1 MTSRHIIAATTLIAA
16 FAAGATE
23 DVYTWKGDN
32 STGKWPNAANWTPE
46 TGSSYPQS
54 DDVAILPNG
63 SVVQL
68 NSEGACISNI
78 TVATGDSAT
87 IKTDYATSPR
97 IVYAREVAGGGTLNL
112 EGVYL
117 YGRGSSLLIID
128 NDIVLGGTAENRFV
142 KNGSWNNIV
151 NGNISGTGTLRFG
164 QSGNNSTSYHL
175 LCGDNSGFFGLVYV
189 EGGMYDR
196 LRFGSSSAGS
206 KNARWVFRGSTA
218 GMVNT
223 SFASDGTLKFGS
235 FYTEEIANNLSHLRF
250 NDKNITLEIGAL
262 NGMYNDQPV
271 TDRITLTLGDA
282 NNAKEKIVKVGTGT
296 LQLGDTRHYNGT
308 IISNGVVEAVH
319 SAAMTK
325 GTLTFDGGSLKY
337 GERLYSNDSLADVA
351 WGSQSIK
358 NSTKDIVINTAG
370 NNVAYTTAI
379 DSSNVG
385 GLVKKGEGTL
395 DVQGY
400 STYAGKTIV
409 SNGTLKVGFE
419 YSTTAGVSREW
430 EVENGAKL
438 EVELRSRLANAHAGE
453 SALLSGIPSGSTVN
467 LSNVNYT
474 GIPRFTEVTTFSGT
488 VNFCN
493 SLDNSGSNGA
503 GGFVGSASPVGSNAI
518 DWGITGEPAFAN
530 TRVFNIEGSGN
541 GNAANFGALRLT
553 SSNAMVY
560 VKYRTTL
567 NIGAL
572 GKESVLNGKFEMNA
586 SNDITVNSTG
596 GTLTLGEGFGVVATG
611 GAEYTG
617 TATFNITGGTFVNNA
632 DLSAYT
638 VNIASGVTLGGTSA
652 FGDVDLSVNDVVA
665 PDVAS
670 ITDKTADCPILTAKS
685 FSNIGSSAN
694 LNALLAALNENET
707 KGSWKVRRVNN
718 GDGTQ
723 SLVLRFVKKGFVI
736 IFK

>member
-1 MTSRHIIAATTLIAA
+1 MKAKLAIATTTLIAA

-430 EVENGAKL
+430 EVENGANL
-438 EVELRSRLANAHAGE
+438 EVELRCTASFVHAGE
-453 SALLSGIPSGSTVN
+453 TALLSGVPAGSTVN
-467 LSNVNYT
+467 LSNTDYR
-474 GIPRFTEVTTFSGT
+474 GIPRFTAVTTFTGT
-488 VNFCN
+488 VNFFN
-493 SLDNSGSNGA
+493 ARDNSGDNGA
-503 GGFVGSASPVGSNAI
+503 GGFVGSASPLGSNDI
-518 DWGITGEPAFAN
+518 DWGVVGEPASAN
-530 TRVFNIEGSGN
+530 TRVFNIEGSGD
-541 GNAANFGALRLT
+541 GNVANFGALRLT
-553 SSNAMVY
+553 SANAMVY
-560 VKYRTTL
+560 AKYRTTV
-567 NIGAL
+567 NIGEL
-572 GKESVLNGKFEMNA
+572 RKDSVLNGKFEMNA
-586 SNDITVNSTG
+586 SNDITVNSIG
-596 GTLTLGEGFGVVATG
+596 GTLTLGEGFGVVANG
-611 GAEYTG
+611 GAAYTG

-632 DLSAYT
+632 DLSACT
-638 VNIASGVTLGGTSA
+638 VNIGSDVTLGGTST
-652 FGDVDLSVNDVVA
+652 FGDVDLSKNDVVV
-665 PDVAS
+665 PDAAT
-670 ITDKTADCPILTAKS
+670 ITDMTADYPILTATS

>member
-1 MTSRHIIAATTLIAA
+1 MTSRHIIATTTLIAA

-23 DVYTWKGDN
+23 DVYTWQGDN
-32 STGKWPNAANWTPE
+32 ATGKWPNAANWTSE

-54 DDVAILPNG
+54 DDVAILPNS

-68 NSEGACISNI
+68 NSDGACISNI
-78 TVATGDSAT
+78 TVAAGDSAT

-97 IVYAREVAGGGTLNL
+97 IVYAREVSGGGTLNL

-117 YGRGSSLLIID
+117 YGRGSSLLTID

-142 KNGSWNNIV
+142 KNGSWDNIV

-164 QSGNNSTSYHL
+164 QNGNNSSSYNCL
-175 LCGDNSGFFGLVYV
+175 NGDNSGFAGLVYV
-189 EGGMYDR
+189 EGGTYDR
-196 LRFGSSSAGS
+196 FRFGSASAGS
-206 KNARWVFRGSTA
+206 ENARWVFRGSQA

-223 SFASDGTLKFGS
+223 TLASDGTLKFGS
-235 FYTEEIANNLSHLRF
+235 FYTEQIANNASHLRF
-250 NDKNITLEIGAL
+250 NSANITLEIGAL
-262 NGMYNDQPV
+262 NGMFNDQPV
-271 TDRITLTLGDA
+271 TNRITLTLGDA
-282 NNAKEKIVKVGTGT
+282 NNAKEKIVKVGTGM

-358 NSTKDIVINTAG
+358 NSTKDIVIDTAG

-379 DSSNVG
+379 DSSNIG
-385 GLVKKGEGTL
+385 NLVKKGAGTL

-430 EVENGAKL
+430 EVSDGAKL
-438 EVELRSRLANAHAGE
+438 EVELCSRLANAHAGE
-453 SALLSGIPSGSTVN
+453 AELLSGIPAGSTVN
-467 LSNVNYT
+467 LSNADYR
-474 GIPRFTEVTTFSGT
+474 GIPRFTNVTTFTGI

-493 SLDNSGSNGA
+493 SLENSGSNGA
-503 GGFVGSASPVGSNAI
+503 GGFVGSVSPVGSNAI
-518 DWGITGEPAFAN
+518 DWGITGAPASAG
-530 TRVFNIEGSGN
+530 TRVFNIEGKDGMTVN
-541 GNAANFGALRLT
+541 LGAFRLT
-553 SSNAMVY
+553 SANAMVY
-560 VKYRTTL
+560 AKHSCNI

-572 GKESVLNGKFEMNA
+572 AKESVINGKFEMQDSKNLA
-586 SNDITVNSTG
+586 VSSAA

-611 GAEYTG
+611 GAAYTG
-617 TATFNITGGTFVNNA
+617 KATFNFTGGTFVNNA

-638 VNIASGVTLGGTSA
+638 VNIASGVTLGGTST

-665 PDVAS
+665 PDAAT
-670 ITDKTADCPILTAKS
+670 ITDKTADYPILTATS
-685 FSNIGSSAN
+685 FTNVESSSN
-694 LNALLAALNENET
+694 LNTLLATLNENET
-707 KGSWKVRRVNN
+707 KGSWKARKVDN
-718 GDGTQ
+718 GDGTVT
-723 SLVLRFVKKGFVI
+723 LKCVFVKHGFVLVI
-736 IFK
+736 R